1 VEGRKERQVADSDR
15 VQEALATYLEHLEMG
30 GAEPDFSH
38 LTGDERR
45 ELQELID
52 ALELIEGVPFG
63 RGREKA
69 SIAPAAATEEGELML
84 AQLRG
89 SLPPGVRLEADDN
102 RLIAHVGGV
111 AIIDRLVLGTFG
123 GRIRVWLLDVDAVQV
138 IEDNANALADLGRVF
153 RMFPDMS
160 AVALVGRDLSCVTV
174 EPEDT
179 APQIQVPSGSLVSR
193 RFKREVEPV
202 IQALPAFLDELIPY
216 WDPMPAF
223 GPESVV
229 RIDIEEKAGEVVRAA
244 IERQRGIGDR
254 ARKGNP
260 KKDVL
265 TAFGDKETKAVEA
278 LVKGVFDGSIDP
290 DDVEDGI
297 ERLAER

>member
-1 VEGRKERQVADSDR
+1 MADSDR

-69 SIAPAAATEEGELML
+69 SIAPTAATEEGELML